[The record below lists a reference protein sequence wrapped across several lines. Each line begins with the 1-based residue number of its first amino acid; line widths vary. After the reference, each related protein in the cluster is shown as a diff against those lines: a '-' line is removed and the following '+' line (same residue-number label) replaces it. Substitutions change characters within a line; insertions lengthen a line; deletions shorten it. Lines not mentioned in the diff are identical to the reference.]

1 MVWAVLVYLGK
12 VVTDGDR
19 PMGIDRWISVVD
31 NMGVDGESC
40 EAHAIIVWSYMSRN
54 RARKFDVV

>member
-19 PMGIDRWISVVD
+19 PMGIDRWISAMD
-31 NMGVDGESC
+31 NMGVDGES
-40 EAHAIIVWSYMSRN
+40 
-54 RARKFDVV
+54 